1 MSLVHTGP
9 YISSELSST
18 AKIKRAVS
26 RVLDLSTAADKAA
39 ILYTSKAITV
49 TAAEAY
55 MTKTSTDNAQTID
68 VGIPGAVDGIVAA
81 GAVNNKTAD
90 TIVDLTIESGAVAAD
105 KVITA
110 RVKQEHA
117 SEGELMVCLEYTEN
131 D

>member
-1 MSLVHTGP
+1 MGLVHTGP
-9 YISSELSST
+9 IVSSELSST

-26 RVLDLSTAADKAA
+26 RKLDTSTAADKTA

-49 TAAEAY
+49 TAAKGY
-55 MTKTSTDNAQTID
+55 MVETSTDNAQTID
-68 VGIPGAVDGIVAA
+68 VGISTSVDGIVAA

-90 TIVDLTIESGAVAAD
+90 DIVALTIASGAVVAD
-105 KVITA
+105 SVITA

-117 SEGELMVCLEYTEN
+117 SAGELMVCLEYTEN